1 MARRIRPLPLL
12 ALTGVWVAL
21 WGNVSWINV
30 VSGLVVAAAIL
41 VLFPLPPLA
50 SMVRVHPV
58 GAAHLLARF
67 GVDLVASSVRVA
79 ALVVRP
85 RPVGAG
91 AIIEVPLTV
100 PDDLRRAVVAE
111 MTSLVPGTV
120 VIDLSAR
127 TGVLTLHVLD
137 TTDEAELARERENVR
152 ALERR
157 VVAALGVRGADGP
170 VRPAA
175 GDAGDAGAA
184 DDIDDI
190 DEVAADRRREGER
203 R

>member
-50 SMVRVHPV
+50 STVRVHPV
-58 GAAHLLARF
+58 GAARLLARF
-67 GVDLVASSVRVA
+67 VADLVASSVRVA

-100 PDDLRRAVVAE
+100 PDDLRRAIVAE

-137 TTDEAELARERENVR
+137 ATDDAALDRERENVR

-157 VVAALGVRGADGP
+157 VVAAVGVRGVDEGT
-170 VRPAA
+170 RPAHD
-175 GDAGDAGAA
+175 DADRTGGV
-184 DDIDDI
+184 DDVDDV
-190 DEVAADRRREGER
+190 DGAADRRRKGER